1 MGAGQRTMSGS
12 LKLIGAAL
20 AAAMAMLMAQAAVA
34 EESGA
39 YRAIRSYHNEYITVD
54 HGAETFTGGF
64 LRGRLD
70 S

>member
-1 MGAGQRTMSGS
+1 
-12 LKLIGAAL
+12 
-20 AAAMAMLMAQAAVA
+20 MAMLMAQAAVA